1 MRSNWRRRALLVFAV
16 VGIVVAG
23 GATAPAGASSGAVRV
38 VFDKHLIDPA
48 NLVFEGCVGAKA
60 FSTSDCVGGEVNG
73 PLTSRLVPDPSNVLT
88 GPVWTFTFD
97 WIVSDGNRS
106 FTARTRGTFDL
117 TTGAVIMSGR
127 VIDGFRLGAPVQEA
141 GQLVDPTTFEFRGE
155 IDILPGTA

>member
-23 GATAPAGASSGAVRV
+23 GATAPASASNGAVRV

-73 PLTSRLVPDPSNVLT
+73 PLTSRLVPDPSRPT
-88 GPVWTFTFD
+88 P
-97 WIVSDGNRS
+97 
-106 FTARTRGTFDL
+106 A
-117 TTGAVIMSGR
+117 ASGS
-127 VIDGFRLGAPVQEA
+127 AA
-141 GQLVDPTTFEFRGE
+141 GG
-155 IDILPGTA
+155 